1 MPSDTPVVVN
11 DRITAALIDL
21 DGTLLDSIPDLAHA
35 ANAMRV
41 ALGMTPLSIE
51 LLTTFVG
58 KGVSVLVQ
66 RTLAGQLDGSA
77 VPASQF
83 DPALLVFNQHYHA
96 VNGEKSSIYPGVIEG
111 LGAMRAQ
118 GLQLALV
125 TNKPEE
131 FTLPLL
137 ERTGLTGFF
146 DEIVS
151 GDTCER
157 KKPDPMPMLH
167 ACALLGVRPAQAV
180 AIGDSM
186 NDALAGRA
194 AGMRVL
200 AVPYGYNEGVD
211 VRSLEVD
218 GIVPTLLD
226 ASHWIARQ
234 PH

>member
-1 MPSDTPVVVN
+1 MPSATTITKN

-35 ANAMRV
+35 ANAMREE
-41 ALGMTPLSIE
+41 LGMAPLTLA

-66 RTLAGQLDGSA
+66 RTLAGQLDASG

-83 DPALLVFNQHYHA
+83 DPALLVFNRHYHA

-111 LGAMRAQ
+111 LKAMRTQ

-167 ACALLGVRPAQAV
+167 ACERLGVSPSQAI

-211 VRSLEVD
+211 VRNLEVD
-218 GIVPTLLD
+218 GIVPTLLE

-234 PH
+234 QH